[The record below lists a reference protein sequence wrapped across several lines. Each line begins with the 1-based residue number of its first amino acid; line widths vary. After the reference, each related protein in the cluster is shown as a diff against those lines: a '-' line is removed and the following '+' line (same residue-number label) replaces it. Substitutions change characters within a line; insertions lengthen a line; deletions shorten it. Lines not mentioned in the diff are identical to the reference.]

1 MLYDWSSDMTDWV
14 QAMNTMTATEFKAKC
29 LEILDKLSA
38 HEIEKLTI
46 TKRGKPVAVLTAPES
61 HEEAVRNL
69 NGFMRGSVIGLEDVD
84 LTSPVLDEEFLAE
97 QGILHQ

>member
-1 MLYDWSSDMTDWV
+1 
-14 QAMNTMTATEFKAKC
+14 MNTITATEFKAKC
-29 LEILDKLSA
+29 LQILDQLGT

-46 TKRGKPVAVLTAPES
+46 TKRGKPVAVLTAPER
-61 HEEAVRNL
+61 HEEAVRKI
-69 NGFMRGSVIGLEDVD
+69 NGFMRGSVIGPEDID